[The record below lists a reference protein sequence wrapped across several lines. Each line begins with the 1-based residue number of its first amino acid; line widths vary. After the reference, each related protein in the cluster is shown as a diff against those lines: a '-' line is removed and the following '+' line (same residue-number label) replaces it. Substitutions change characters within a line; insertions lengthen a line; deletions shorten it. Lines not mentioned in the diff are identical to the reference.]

1 MSLVGCVS
9 FAKFYPRSRKA
20 FQKLWLDAFFEVS
33 RMFKNKEITTK
44 FIGSESQKKT
54 WETLQTA
61 KFQDI
66 GLYPDCIGV
75 VSNLSKTLFVNAWD
89 PHSVPGN
96 GNEGDNSLDGHIGR
110 CTALQ
115 LFGCGES
122 NPSLL
127 ESIIICPIQ
136 TS

>member
-1 MSLVGCVS
+1 MSVLPN
-9 FAKFYPRSRKA
+9 FTLEAE
-20 FQKLWLDAFFEVS
+20 KLFKNYGLTLFFEVS
-33 RMFKNKEITTK
+33 RIFKNKEITTK
-44 FIGSESQKKT
+44 FMGSESQKKT